1 MQVYST
7 ATVNKPTE
15 IQIER
20 DKHENN
26 QITDEDNYFSP
37 METIKNT
44 YSPAENKP
52 STQLTAFQ
60 FCISIY

>member
-26 QITDEDNYFSP
+26 LITDDDNYFSP
-37 METIKNT
+37 METN
-44 YSPAENKP
+44 
-52 STQLTAFQ
+52 
-60 FCISIY
+60 